1 MLSSVH
7 SDRSGRIVLAAD
19 YGAAMFDGAAPRAFG
34 SHVALPDGASLIPL
48 ADRGALGLDRT
59 GAPRPL
65 GAGRFAVGAVLP
77 PGYVRLAHPASVVA
91 AGVPDLA
98 PRAYAAVAA
107 DERGALQVAARRID
121 DASTFDHRADAGIAA
136 RITEGLRARPSN
148 RLVRQLA
155 RCAKDFHCRAATN
168 AFGAW
173 ADCAVPVAA
182 PANEHPPALVSFHG
196 DAMPTE
202 RAAFHATADEVVD
215 LAAAH
220 LEGGGTQVSF
230 GRACEGEPLLV
241 PRVVE
246 PAIAGIRERTHRGT
260 IHLESNGSVPAAV
273 GRLARAGLDTIGF
286 RIASARPETYERI
299 HRPAGYRLTDVR
311 ASIAEAIAAALAVA
325 VIVLVLPGL
334 TDRERELDEILSLAG
349 DLPAGSQLVLR
360 DLGAD
365 AERALALVPSAE
377 TPLGMERFLE
387 RIASDAAHLRMGTL
401 VRPLARV

>member
-107 DERGALQVAARRID
+107 DEHLLAAGVN
-121 DASTFDHRADAGIAA
+121 FLAGIAA
-136 RITEGLRARPSN
+136 RVTEGLRARPSN

-334 TDRERELDEILSLAG
+334 TDRERELDEILSLAR